1 MWTEVYVLQ
10 SCKATNNHD
19 FKSKRSSR
27 LDVWNGL
34 VLDNSQYSRCPNF
47 SDSERTSHYTT
58 AVYIMYRLPTQG
70 GKYGLVRG
78 QERADSPVFADGTA
92 CAEFGC

>member
-10 SCKATNNHD
+10 SRKATNNDD

-47 SDSERTSHYTT
+47 SDS
-58 AVYIMYRLPTQG
+58 
-70 GKYGLVRG
+70 
-78 QERADSPVFADGTA
+78 
-92 CAEFGC
+92 

>member
-10 SCKATNNHD
+10 SRKATNNDD

-34 VLDNSQYSRCPNF
+34 VLDNS
-47 SDSERTSHYTT
+47 
-58 AVYIMYRLPTQG
+58 
-70 GKYGLVRG
+70 
-78 QERADSPVFADGTA
+78 
-92 CAEFGC
+92 